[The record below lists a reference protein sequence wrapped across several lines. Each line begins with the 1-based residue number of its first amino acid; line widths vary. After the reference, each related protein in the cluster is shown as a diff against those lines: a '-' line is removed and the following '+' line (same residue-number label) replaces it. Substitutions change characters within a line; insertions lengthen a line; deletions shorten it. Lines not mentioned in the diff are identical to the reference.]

1 MKWNADLLYIA
12 SHVFFN
18 RLGVTQV
25 DANVEAQNVAVTCDE
40 GVVVDDLLAALMKW
54 SASSGKSVKLA

>member
-1 MKWNADLLYIA
+1 
-12 SHVFFN
+12 
-18 RLGVTQV
+18 
-25 DANVEAQNVAVTCDE
+25 VAVTCDE